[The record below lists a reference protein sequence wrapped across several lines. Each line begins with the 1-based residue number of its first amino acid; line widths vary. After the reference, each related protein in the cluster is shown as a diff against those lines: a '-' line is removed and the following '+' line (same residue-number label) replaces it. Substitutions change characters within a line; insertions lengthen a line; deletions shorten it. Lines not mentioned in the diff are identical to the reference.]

1 MEVNRT
7 EKGLFYP
14 VRKLKK
20 KLPPL
25 IHILVLKHWVRKA
38 LFLEPFEIPNFDLGH
53 PVVLLQFQHERFGQ
67 L

>member
-20 KLPPL
+20 TTAP
-25 IHILVLKHWVRKA
+25 HTHFVLKHWVRKA